1 MISIHFVWHR
11 SVYQELA
18 RLGSPEQQALLHKQ
32 LDDLGG
38 PISFCKYKLK
48 LSNDDDASGLSVP
61 DSPSAKVIQVS
72 NKYSLPITVQLF
84 IGQLVTGRLS
94 ILPGQVFSSQL
105 HGLSTCLPDS
115 C

>member
-1 MISIHFVWHR
+1 MIIAVLPLDLVFFTAPIMHGNR

-32 LDDLGG
+32 LDDLAA

-48 LSNDDDASGLSVP
+48 KSNDDDADSLSVP
-61 DSPSAKVIQVS
+61 DSPSAKVIQA
-72 NKYSLPITVQLF
+72 SLFTTLRRI
-84 IGQLVTGRLS
+84 
-94 ILPGQVFSSQL
+94 
-105 HGLSTCLPDS
+105 S